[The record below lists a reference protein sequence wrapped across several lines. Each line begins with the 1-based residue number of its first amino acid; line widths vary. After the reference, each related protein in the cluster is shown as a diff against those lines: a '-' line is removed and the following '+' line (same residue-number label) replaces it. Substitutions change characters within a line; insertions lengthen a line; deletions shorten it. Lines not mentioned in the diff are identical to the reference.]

1 MRQVIREWRKMQSSI
16 NVNTFVESIINS
28 LHHWLS
34 CLRTLEDLSDP
45 IVKSVKPAFDLVE
58 THINLVGRNVA
69 LMLVWEWP
77 EVVELALKIL
87 RDERLGDSDEAWLT
101 ELAQEVGWSREDLV
115 EELKSVDADP
125 SARVKRYEE
134 LFEKYRHGALVLA
147 SKDSRQAGEK
157 MWGAVTALIKL
168 HAAKKGVLVI
178 HWDHGKLHSYVNNNV
193 EREDRELFQRL
204 LLTAEGLH
212 VHFYEG
218 HLDEGSFKEYFSKV
232 AELIEKAR
240 KLVGL
245 K

>member
-1 MRQVIREWRKMQSSI
+1 MQSSI
-16 NVNTFVESIINS
+16 NVNTFVESIINP
-28 LHHWLS
+28 LHWLS

-45 IVKSVKPAFDLVE
+45 IVKSVKSALDLVK
-58 THINLVGRNVA
+58 THINLVGRNAA

-87 RDERLGDSDEAWLT
+87 RGERLGDSDEAWLT

-125 SARVKRYEE
+125 STRVERYEE
-134 LFEKYRHGALVLA
+134 LFEKYRHEALELA

-168 HAAKKGVLVI
+168 HAAKKGVPII

-193 EREDRELFQRL
+193 ERENRELLQEL
-204 LLTAEGLH
+204 LLTAEALH

-232 AELIEKAR
+232 VKLIEEAR